1 MNIVCSH
8 IVYYITQRRPG
19 VVTLTF
25 FNSRGEK
32 QQEQV
37 LADPKLFPID
47 LKVGDEVRFCKVEK
61 QGSNSSELT
70 KALPSMGIN

>member
-8 IVYYITQRRPG
+8 IVYDITNRRPG

-37 LADPKLFPID
+37 LADPKLFPAD
-47 LKVGDEVRFCKVEK
+47 LKVGDEVVFTKKEK
-61 QGSNSSELT
+61 HSPSELP
-70 KALPSMGIN
+70 KAMPSLMEN